1 MTATSQDPGIR
12 QTQYLAGFNMIRPAA
27 TIGEKP
33 MRAETAERMADSFT
47 VIDRPYLKLTN
58 PPDVVIK
65 YTWQLA
71 FPRVGDV
78 DYRTF
83 ARAEALPGFIDFCLW
98 KPISEI
104 FSGTGTDAVFT
115 LLRRNAL
122 TQVPGGA
129 LPANAATLYAV
140 KAYVGGTLVTT
151 PTFGS
156 PDSEKGVTQITFA
169 SAPAAGSSNIEIF
182 YVPLFLVRVEDTS
195 RDYPEVHR
203 ETRAMTLV
211 EI

>member
-1 MTATSQDPGIR
+1 MTATAHDPGIR
-12 QTQYLAGFNMIRPAA
+12 QPLYLAGFPMVRPAA

-33 MRAETAERMADSFT
+33 ARAETAERMADSFT
-47 VIDRPYLKLTN
+47 VVDRPYLPITN

-71 FPRVGDV
+71 FPRVGDT

-104 FSGTGTDAVFT
+104 FSGDGVSMVFS

-122 TQVPGGA
+122 TQIAGGA
-129 LPANAATLYAV
+129 LPPSAATIYAV
-140 KAYVGGTLVTT
+140 QAYIGGSLVTT
-151 PTFGS
+151 PSFGS
-156 PDSEKGVTQITFA
+156 PDAATGVTQITFG
-169 SAPAAGSSNIEIF
+169 SAPAAGSSNVEIF
-182 YVPLFLVRVEDTS
+182 YVPLFKVLVTDTS
-195 RDYPEVHR
+195 RDFPDVHR